1 MGTNVLTVLPTCV
14 VASNFN
20 AFNCGDSPHFKFAY
34 NLKELFC
41 LSLEFL
47 FVQKYFVFCSY
58 KADYLFHFAGYSILY
73 LFSDNVASVTQY
85 TTNS

>member
-1 MGTNVLTVLPTCV
+1 MFLLYYPLVWWHKTSVL
-14 VASNFN
+14 SIMEI
-20 AFNCGDSPHFKFAY
+20 SSHFKFAY

-58 KADYLFHFAGYSILY
+58 KADYLFHLAGYSILY

-85 TTNS
+85 S

>member
-1 MGTNVLTVLPTCV
+1 MGTNVLTVLPTCLV
-14 VASNFN
+14 
-20 AFNCGDSPHFKFAY
+20 AY

-58 KADYLFHFAGYSILY
+58 KADYLFHLAGYSILY